1 MYAERAKKVYNI
13 PKGMILYNVG
23 EAMSQDFEQ
32 AKIQKPLEI
41 TSITSIHYFEFDDGF
56 EDEPEAHEP
65 WELVYVDR
73 GMCGVVADG
82 KEILL
87 RQGEMYFHKP
97 HETHM
102 LKTVKGSAP
111 NIFIV
116 TFTTDSPAM
125 HYFEGRQLTASLST
139 KQHISAILHEA
150 TDTFELPF
158 NNPKMQLLRR
168 KTDDPLWGGEQTVLI
183 RLELMLIEI
192 IRNNHYYVA
201 KPKMFFPK
209 EIITDEFALKV
220 IAFMEERLYGK
231 FTMDELSHE
240 LSFGKTY
247 ISNYFLKMSGY
258 SIIDYFNMMK
268 IHEAKRLIRES
279 GHNFYEISEMLM
291 FSNSHYFSTI
301 FRKHTGMT
309 PTQYKKSCKIN

>member
-1 MYAERAKKVYNI
+1 MNMTCDY
-13 PKGMILYNVG
+13 
-23 EAMSQDFEQ
+23 SQY
-32 AKIQKPLEI
+32 KIARPIQI
-41 TSITSIHYFEFDDGF
+41 DAVTSIHYFEFDDAF

-73 GMCGVVADG
+73 GACEIVADG
-82 KEILL
+82 QSFLL
-87 RQGEMYFHKP
+87 KQGELYFHKP
-97 HETHM
+97 NETHM
-102 LKTVKGSAP
+102 LKTVKGVAP

-116 TFTTDSPAM
+116 TFLSQSPAM
-125 HYFEGRQLTASLST
+125 RYFEGKKLTASMST

-150 TDTFELPF
+150 SGTFDLPL
-158 NNPKMQLLRR
+158 NNPKMQLLTP
-168 KTDDPLWGGEQTVLI
+168 KGEGALWGGEQSLLI

-192 IRNNHYYVA
+192 IRRNRYYAA

-220 IAFMEERLYGK
+220 IAFMEQRLYGR
-231 FTMDELSHE
+231 FTMDELSRA

-247 ISNYFLKMSGY
+247 ISKRFAKACGY
-258 SIIDYFNMMK
+258 SIGDYFGMMK
-268 IHEAKRLIRES
+268 INEAKRLIRES

-301 FRKHTGMT
+301 FKKHTGMT

>member
-1 MYAERAKKVYNI
+1 MPQN
-13 PKGMILYNVG
+13 
-23 EAMSQDFEQ
+23 FEQ
-32 AKIQKPLEI
+32 NKIHKPLEI
-41 TSITSIHYFEFDDGF
+41 SSIASIHYFEFDDGF
-56 EDEPEAHEP
+56 EDEPEAHEA

-82 KEILL
+82 KEVLL

-97 HETHM
+97 NETHM
-102 LKTVKGSAP
+102 LKTVKGIAP

-116 TFTTDSPAM
+116 TFTTESPAM
-125 HYFEGRQLTASLST
+125 HYFEGRQLAASLST

-150 TDTFELPF
+150 ADTFEMPF
-158 NNPKMQLLRR
+158 NNPKMQLMRR
-168 KTDDPLWGGEQTVLI
+168 KTGNALWGGEQTVLI

-192 IRNNHYYVA
+192 IRSNNYYVT

-220 IAFMEERLYGK
+220 IAFMEDRLYGK

-247 ISNYFLKMSGY
+247 ISKYFLKVSGY

-268 IHEAKRLIRES
+268 INEAKRLIRES

-291 FSNSHYFSTI
+291 FANSHYFSTI

>member
-1 MYAERAKKVYNI
+1 MPQN
-13 PKGMILYNVG
+13 
-23 EAMSQDFEQ
+23 FEQ
-32 AKIQKPLEI
+32 SKIQKPLEI
-41 TSITSIHYFEFDDGF
+41 SSIASIHYFEFDDGF
-56 EDEPEAHEP
+56 EDEPEAHEA

-97 HETHM
+97 YETHM
-102 LKTVKGSAP
+102 LKTVKGIAP

-116 TFTTDSPAM
+116 TFTTESPAM
-125 HYFEGRQLTASLST
+125 HYFEGRQLAASLSD

-150 TDTFELPF
+150 SDTFEMPF
-158 NNPKMQLLRR
+158 NNPKMQLMRR
-168 KTDDPLWGGEQTVLI
+168 KTGNALWGGEQTVLI

-192 IRNNHYYVA
+192 IRSNNYYVT

-209 EIITDEFALKV
+209 EIITDEFALTV
-220 IAFMEERLYGK
+220 IAFMEDRLYGK

-247 ISNYFLKMSGY
+247 ISKYFLKVSGY

-268 IHEAKRLIRES
+268 INEAKRLIRES

-291 FSNSHYFSTI
+291 FANSHYFSTI